1 MPKRVR
7 EAHVQCHDLATD
19 CLMLGNGNGN
29 GNRLAAQGARSNCEN
44 HLGWKIRFNHSG
56 APLIDLATKALA
68 CSIAKLASISSYA
81 NTEPPVYGWGFGIWR
96 SARLTLKAHAL
107 WPLRAASLRSL
118 SKMLA
123 LFV

>member
-19 CLMLGNGNGN
+19 CLMLGN

-56 APLIDLATKALA
+56 APLIVLTTKALA
-68 CSIAKLASISSYA
+68 CSIAELASISTYA
-81 NTEPPVYGWGFGIWR
+81 NTEPPAYG
-96 SARLTLKAHAL
+96 
-107 WPLRAASLRSL
+107 
-118 SKMLA
+118 
-123 LFV
+123 